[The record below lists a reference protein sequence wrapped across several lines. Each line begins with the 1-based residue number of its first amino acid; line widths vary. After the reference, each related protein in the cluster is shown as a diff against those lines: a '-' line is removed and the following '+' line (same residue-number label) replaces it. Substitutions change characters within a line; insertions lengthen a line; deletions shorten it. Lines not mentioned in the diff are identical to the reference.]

1 MSPRADDERPL
12 VEHLEE
18 FRRRVIRA
26 CLYVLVG
33 AAVAWAG
40 YDWLI
45 RIFFEP
51 AWQAL
56 RDAGGQV
63 VALDFTEA
71 FGAQI
76 KVSFLAGF
84 ILAAPLVLWELWAF
98 IRPGLT
104 PRERAAVRYWPPVM
118 LLLFAGGLAFAWALM
133 PRVVAFFIQFTPPGV
148 TVYQSLGRYIGL
160 AVKVYLAFGLVFQ
173 FPILLL
179 ILGRIGLIGSGALLR
194 QWRQAIVVIM
204 ILAAIIT
211 PTWDPVTLLAATL
224 PIVLLYFGTIG
235 VMRIF
240 EGRRTAEDAL
250 REETERDAS
259 E

>member
-1 MSPRADDERPL
+1 MSPRPEDEQPL

-18 FRRRVIRA
+18 FRRRIIRA

-33 AAVAWAG
+33 TVAAWAG
-40 YDWLI
+40 YDWII
-45 RIFFEP
+45 RVLFDP

-56 RDAGGQV
+56 RASGGQV

-71 FGAQI
+71 FGARL
-76 KVSFLAGF
+76 KVSFAAGF

-104 PRERAAVRYWPPVM
+104 PHERAAVRPWAPVM
-118 LLLFAGGLAFAWALM
+118 FLLFMGGLGFAWALM
-133 PRVVAFFIQFTPPGV
+133 PRVVWFFVQFTPAGV

-179 ILGRIGLIGSGALLR
+179 VLGRIGLLRSRTLMR
-194 QWRQAIVVIM
+194 QWRQAIVVI
-204 ILAAIIT
+204 LVAAAIIT
-211 PTWDPVTLLAATL
+211 PTWDPVTLLAASL
-224 PIVLLYFGTIG
+224 PIVLLYFGTVG
-235 VMRIF
+235 VMRVF
-240 EGRRTAEDAL
+240 EGKRTAADAL
-250 REETERDAS
+250 REETERLAD